1 MDHDAWCCRAKF
13 IDKSTTV
20 RDKFSFARPA
30 EILTATC
37 IYCCDFNGSNLWDLY
52 GDRAQQCY
60 RAWNTSVKLAW
71 EVPRSTHT
79 WVVENILSCDLPSAR
94 ERIMAGY
101 VGFLNR
107 MRKSASW
114 EVQILSE
121 VAGRDASSVTGRNII
136 NIKEEFNVDPR
147 GMTAKEMRK
156 LFKPADV
163 PAGEGWVLEHL
174 RDMLI
179 ERQEMLE
186 EGDDSEE
193 FKLLESYIEILAT
206 I

>member
-1 MDHDAWCCRAKF
+1 
-13 IDKSTTV
+13 
-20 RDKFSFARPA
+20 
-30 EILTATC
+30 
-37 IYCCDFNGSNLWDLY
+37 
-52 GDRAQQCY
+52 
-60 RAWNTSVKLAW
+60 
-71 EVPRSTHT
+71 
-79 WVVENILSCDLPSAR
+79 
-94 ERIMAGY
+94 MAGY

-147 GMTAKEMRK
+147 GMTTKEMRK